1 MGKFKPQKVS
11 KRHVIARRKKDLDQI
26 YDEIN
31 NPKPNMKKA
40 KKKFDPDLPG
50 FGKFFCQAC
59 DRYFISQKAE
69 EAHLQE
75 KTHKRRVKKL
85 QQKPYGDFESQGI
98 KIDNGKPLRRQA
110 DNAMN

>member
-11 KRHVIARRKKDLDQI
+11 KRHVTARRKKGLLYNTSVFEQTFDTLLDLDQI

-50 FGKFFCQAC
+50 FGKFYCQPC
-59 DRYFISQKAE
+59 E
-69 EAHLQE
+69 
-75 KTHKRRVKKL
+75 
-85 QQKPYGDFESQGI
+85 
-98 KIDNGKPLRRQA
+98 
-110 DNAMN
+110 